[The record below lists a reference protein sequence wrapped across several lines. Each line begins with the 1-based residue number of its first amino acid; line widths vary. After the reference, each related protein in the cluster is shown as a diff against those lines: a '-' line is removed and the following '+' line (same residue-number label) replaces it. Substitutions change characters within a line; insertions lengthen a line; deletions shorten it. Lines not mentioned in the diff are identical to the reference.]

1 MESSDK
7 SCQLHIHIS
16 MEDRPGILAEALQ
29 SIVRCQWNVLDIK
42 QFVFNGLL
50 NLSIFLDGNNTNAI
64 EPLRKALAEF
74 EDRSGLQISIHPWE
88 KEMRSDA
95 PYKHRSV
102 VTLLGANIGS
112 DGLLELTQT
121 LADRDIN
128 ILRIE
133 QLDYGDQHVIEFV
146 IGTRQIHSSVDVLNA
161 LMLFKEKFQ
170 VDLAVQDDTL
180 FRRNKRLIVFD
191 ADMTFLQCEVI
202 DEMGKLAGVET
213 EMVKITRLAVNGE
226 MDFKEALVKR
236 VKLLEGLPSDQLDE
250 LFERIPLTPG
260 AVDLVTI
267 LKYLGYKIAIV
278 SGGFEFFIEKLRQKY
293 GLDYGFANKLK
304 IENGKITGE
313 LEGEV
318 IDALAKERILISLAK
333 REGFTL
339 KQVVAVGDGAND
351 IHMLARAGLG
361 IAFNAKP
368 IVQKHARASINR
380 SNLELILYFLGYNGK
395 DLQEL
400 RSLVDRK
407 EPLRFPVS

>member
-1 MESSDK
+1 MESSK
-7 SCQLHIHIS
+7 KPCQLHIHIS
-16 MEDRPGILAEALQ
+16 VEDRPGILAETLE
-29 SIVRCQWNVLDIK
+29 SIVRCEWNILDIK

-50 NLSIFLDGNNTNAI
+50 NLSILLDGNDSHAI
-64 EPLRKALAEF
+64 DPLRKVLTEYAE
-74 EDRSGLQISIHPWE
+74 RCGLKIGIYPWE
-88 KEMRSDA
+88 KENRPDA

-102 VTLLGANIGS
+102 VTLLGASIES
-112 DGLLELTQT
+112 EGLLELTRT
-121 LADRDIN
+121 LALKDIN

-133 QLDYGDQHVIEFV
+133 QLDYIDQHVMEFV
-146 IGTRQIHSSVDVLNA
+146 IGTRLTHSSVDVLNA
-161 LMLFKEKFQ
+161 LMPFKENFQ

-202 DEMGKLAGVET
+202 DEMGKLAGQGTRMAE
-213 EMVKITRLAVNGE
+213 ITQKAMTGE
-226 MDFKEALVKR
+226 MDFTEALHQR
-236 VKLLEGLPSDQLDE
+236 VKLLRGLPREKLDE

-260 AVDLVTI
+260 ATDLVTI

-278 SGGFEFFIEKLRQKY
+278 SGGFQFFIEKLKNKY
-293 GLDYGFANKLK
+293 GLDYGFANNLQIK
-304 IENGKITGE
+304 NGQVTGE
-313 LEGEV
+313 LEGEI
-318 IDALAKERILISLAK
+318 IDAEAKEKILVSLAEK
-333 REGFTL
+333 EGFTL

-368 IVQKHARASINR
+368 IVQKHAHASINR

-400 RSLVDRK
+400 RELVKRK
-407 EPLRFPVS
+407 SPAPFSAS

>member
-1 MESSDK
+1 
-7 SCQLHIHIS
+7 
-16 MEDRPGILAEALQ
+16 MEDRPGILAEALEF
-29 SIVRCQWNVLDIK
+29 IVRCHWNVLDIK

-50 NLSIFLDGNNTNAI
+50 NLSIFLDGNDSNAI

-74 EDRSGLQISIHPWE
+74 EERAGLKISIHPWE
-88 KEMRSDA
+88 KDMRPDA

-133 QLDYGDQHVIEFV
+133 QLDYSDQHVIEFV
-146 IGTRQIHSSVDVLNA
+146 IGTRQAHSSVDVLNA
-161 LMLFKEKFQ
+161 LMRFKEKFQ

-202 DEMGKLAGVET
+202 DEMGKLAGVGT
-213 EMVKITRLAVNGE
+213 EMAAITRLAVNGE

-236 VKLLEGLPSDQLDE
+236 VRLLQGLPSDQLDE

-260 AVDLVTI
+260 AADLVTI

-304 IENGKITGE
+304 IENGKVTGE

-318 IDALAKERILISLAK
+318 IDALAKERILISLAEK
-333 REGFTL
+333 EGITL

-351 IHMLARAGLG
+351 IHMLACAGLG